1 MIRRGESAKTAASR
15 LRSLAATAAAA
26 LVLAACSAQPPLTEF
41 PGRIAIPAG
50 ATDLREHID
59 DQLRT
64 MTAYYRFDLP
74 PEQLPALV
82 AALHCELGEVNDGA
96 RAAQNGDPPWFAPR
110 PQQAHRR
117 CESQIEHWMYE
128 LEVDVSRPDRYTVY
142 LSASS

>member
-1 MIRRGESAKTAASR
+1 M
-15 LRSLAATAAAA
+15 
-26 LVLAACSAQPPLTEF
+26 VLAACSAQPPLTEF